1 MALSQMLGLNII
13 SELDRIL
20 PGTRE
25 LIVLQP
31 VKDELEK
38 LSSSG
43 SLKVQREAQFALS
56 FVEKYCQL
64 WEADYQHK
72 NVDFVLL
79 YYGEKYN
86 GLIATNDRKLKR
98 LARNKQIKI
107 LYIRNQRYLVIQ

>member
-1 MALSQMLGLNII
+1 MALSQMLGLDLF

-25 LIVLQP
+25 LIVLHP
-31 VKDELEK
+31 VKHELEK
-38 LSSSG
+38 LNNSG
-43 SLKVQREAQFALS
+43 SLRVKREAQFALS

-64 WEADYQHK
+64 WETDYQHK

-79 YYGEKYN
+79 YYGEKFN
-86 GLIATNDRKLKR
+86 GFIATNDRKLKR
-98 LARNKQIKI
+98 LARNKKIKI